1 MNDLLENIN
10 KIHTTDI
17 GIMRIKR
24 NLGMEIINAV
34 NWCKKRIKKADKIIK
49 NGKNWYIYVWD
60 IIITINANYTIITAH
75 KKMER
80 KRTRYNKNTKGTRRE
95 DLIIASKF
103 SAKDKKAFNEHWE
116 RNGN

>member
-1 MNDLLENIN
+1 MNDLLENIC

-24 NLGMEIINAV
+24 NLGIEVINAV

-75 KKMER
+75 KKIKR
-80 KRTRYNKNTKGTRRE
+80 KRTCCTNTKGTRRE

-103 SAKDKKAFNEHWE
+103 SAKDIKAFNEHWE